1 MDIDERLTLEILIG
15 TIPERID
22 DPNLPHLYNFPASV
36 LFLNHTEDKG
46 RPVLGSARYRPELL
60 SYRNEGDN
68 ASLKYHNVIGGK
80 SWVTITY
87 NSTTSKYAGE
97 KYVDEELVGVENGL
111 KWYEFFAN
119 FTRLGLCAGERCE
132 FELVDDEDPLAQA
145 IIPWPFINSTT
156 S

>member
-1 MDIDERLTLEILIG
+1 MDEKFKLEILIG

-60 SYRNEGDN
+60 SYRNEADN

-87 NSTTSKYAGE
+87 NSLTSKYSGE
-97 KYVDEELVGVENGL
+97 KFVNEELVGVENGL

-119 FTRLGLCAGERCE
+119 FTRLGLSAGERCE
-132 FELVDDEDPLAQA
+132 FELADDEDALVPPT
-145 IIPWPFINSTT
+145 IPWPFIIKTT